1 MEPCFW
7 RDSQVRRY
15 ILKRV
20 LLGIVTLI
28 GVSIIIFVAARLSGD
43 VALLLAPQ
51 DATNEEIQDIR
62 VRLGLDKPMPVQYY
76 VFVKSAVKGDF
87 GDSIRYNLPALEV
100 VTSRIIPTIELVGTS
115 FVLAIVMGII
125 LGTIS
130 ATKRGS
136 FLDQSG
142 KLFALIGQ
150 AMPGFW
156 LGIMAILVVSVK
168 LGWLPTSGRGGISHL
183 ILPACAM
190 AWYSIASTMR
200 VTRSSML
207 DVLDTE
213 YIKMARIKGA
223 PDWLV
228 GWKHALKNA
237 LIPVVG
243 LSGMQLA
250 HLIGGAVIIET
261 VFSWPGMG
269 SLIVDAVY
277 SRDYPLV
284 QAGVFFISAFLI
296 TLNLIVDLLYGLI
309 DPRIRYE

>member
-1 MEPCFW
+1 M
-7 RDSQVRRY
+7 RRY

-28 GVSIIIFVAARLSGD
+28 GVSMIIFVAARLSGD

-87 GDSIRYNLPALEV
+87 GNSIRYNLPALEV

-115 FVLAIVMGII
+115 FVLAIIMGII

-136 FLDQSG
+136 ILDQSG

-156 LGIMAILVVSVK
+156 LGIMAILFVSVK

-183 ILPACAM
+183 VLPVCAM

-228 GWKHALKNA
+228 VWKHALKNA